1 MADSILEQ
9 VKALADG
16 NTVQVATEKIGGEN
30 YEIIVEKADADAA
43 PAIDTSAKT
52 ITITKQDLTLADADA
67 LKAVVAEVKI
77 GGVIGAP
84 TIDASGKALDC
95 STADFTKD
103 TVQTCADINLPAPT
117 SSILDQVTALTDS
130 QSVQVATE
138 KIGGENYKIFVKKDD
153 SGDKDT
159 ELDTSAK
166 TITITKKDVTLADAD
181 ALKAVVAEVKIGG
194 VIGAP
199 TIDAS
204 GKALDC
210 STADF
215 TKDTVQ
221 TCADINLPAPTS
233 SILEQVKALADGN
246 TVQVATEKIGGE
258 NYEIIVEKAD
268 ADAAPAIDTSAKT
281 ITITKQDL
289 TLADAD
295 ALKAVVAEVK
305 IGGVQGAPTIATTG
319 GTALDCSTA
328 DFDQSTVQTCAD
340 INLTSKDYIDELQEI
355 QKYNDQL
362 VKSSKD
368 LVKPLIKAIGSSDD
382 LTATSIIAAIKSPS
396 ATSKVKDAAKA
407 LFPAGTDLSS
417 INEDSFKDA
426 VAAQFKSFVSL
437 NELLNQMPNAGTGV
451 LENSGGRFTEY
462 KTGSVDVSLTPIA
475 QFYYDATI
483 PVCGSRPFVSD
494 TELTDANAKEC
505 LKQFHTTAYTAL
517 SQDGKCG
524 KGGDLDVCHKK
535 IAESGLKALYNGG
548 EVDDM
553 KFDISIEYPDLIVA

>member
-52 ITITKQDLTLADADA
+52 ITITKQDL
-67 LKAVVAEVKI
+67 
-77 GGVIGAP
+77 
-84 TIDASGKALDC
+84 
-95 STADFTKD
+95 
-103 TVQTCADINLPAPT
+103 
-117 SSILDQVTALTDS
+117 
-130 QSVQVATE
+130 
-138 KIGGENYKIFVKKDD
+138 
-153 SGDKDT
+153 
-159 ELDTSAK
+159 
-166 TITITKKDVTLADAD
+166 TLADAD